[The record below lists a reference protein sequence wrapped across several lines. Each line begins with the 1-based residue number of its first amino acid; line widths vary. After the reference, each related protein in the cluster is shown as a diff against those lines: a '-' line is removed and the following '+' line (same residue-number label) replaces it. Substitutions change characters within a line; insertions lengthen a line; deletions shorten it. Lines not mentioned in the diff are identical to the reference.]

1 MIEQETVRG
10 FQIKLS
16 TRRRPAK
23 RSQLSQPF
31 KPRIHNAGAS
41 VAAEG
46 VFAWEITILV
56 KLSVI
61 EDGQNGEDLNKCPF

>member
-1 MIEQETVRG
+1 M
-10 FQIKLS
+10 
-16 TRRRPAK
+16 
-23 RSQLSQPF
+23 SQPF